1 MTFLANI
8 GHEKRLQCC
17 IQVAAVVTTPDS
29 ETGTYIV
36 EGQVLKS
43 VIWLM
48 AAKESKRKSEQV
60 VPPSNKAA
68 IVDRSGRNQSTA
80 RILVADDD
88 PLSRKVLQRFLN
100 HGNHEAIVAQDGVE
114 AMELMDDDVSVAL
127 LDLNMPRASGM
138 DVLQFIREEF
148 ADAQVIMVSGEGEI
162 QDAVAAMK
170 AGACDYITKPV
181 DSDELLA
188 TVALGI
194 DRAGMSR
201 ENRGLR
207 EAVGGTLPA
216 KQFAAH
222 SDVSRHLLN
231 QVTKVA
237 PLDSSVLLT
246 GESGTG
252 KSTLARLI
260 HQHGP
265 RHEGPFVSV
274 NCASLPRDL
283 IEAELFG
290 HSKGA
295 FTGASGDRP
304 GRIEIAHG
312 GTLFLDEIGDLPLEL
327 QPKLLTFLQDRTIQ
341 RIGSNTVIDVDVR
354 IIAATHQNLAEMCQS
369 GRFRQDLFYRLNV
382 LNLVAPAL
390 RERREDILP
399 VANDVLN
406 RISARRGTPQLA
418 LGESARTVLLQHGWP
433 GNVRELENVL
443 ERASVFCDGPAI
455 EASDLE
461 LPDSLALVGCV
472 TEVGGAGSFVG
483 MTLAELERR
492 AIKNTLAHCEG
503 NKAKTARVLGI
514 SEKSIYNKMRRLGMR

>member
-1 MTFLANI
+1 M
-8 GHEKRLQCC
+8 QC
-17 IQVAAVVTTPDS
+17 
-29 ETGTYIV
+29 
-36 EGQVLKS
+36 

-48 AAKESKRKSEQV
+48 ATQEPKPTTKQV
-60 VPPSNKAA
+60 SPPPKAA
-68 IVDRSGRNQSTA
+68 IVDRSDRKETSA
-80 RILVADDD
+80 RVLVADDD

-100 HGNHEAIVAQDGVE
+100 RGNYEAIVARDGVE
-114 AMELMDDDVSVAL
+114 AMELMDDDVAVAL

-148 ADAQVIMVSGEGEI
+148 ADAQVIIVSGEGEI

-181 DSDELLA
+181 DVDELLA
-188 TVALGI
+188 TVALGV

-216 KQFAAH
+216 RQFAAH
-222 SDVSRHLLN
+222 SDVSRHLLH
-231 QVTKVA
+231 QVLKVA
-237 PLDSSVLLT
+237 PLDSSVLIT

-265 RHEGPFVSV
+265 RHVGPFVSV

-304 GRIEIAHG
+304 GRIEIADG

-341 RIGSNTVIDVDVR
+341 RIGSNTVLDVDVR
-354 IIAATHQNLAEMCQS
+354 IIAATHQNLEEMCLS

-390 RERREDILP
+390 RERRDDILP
-399 VANDVLN
+399 VASDVLS
-406 RISARRGTPQLA
+406 RIAARHGAPQLA
-418 LGESARTVLLQHGWP
+418 LSDSARTVLLQHGWP

-443 ERASVFCDGPAI
+443 ERASVFCEGPMI

-461 LPDSLALVGCV
+461 LKDSIASAGNV
-472 TEVGGAGSFVG
+472 TEVLSTGSFVG

-492 AIKNTLAHCEG
+492 AIEKTLAHCEG